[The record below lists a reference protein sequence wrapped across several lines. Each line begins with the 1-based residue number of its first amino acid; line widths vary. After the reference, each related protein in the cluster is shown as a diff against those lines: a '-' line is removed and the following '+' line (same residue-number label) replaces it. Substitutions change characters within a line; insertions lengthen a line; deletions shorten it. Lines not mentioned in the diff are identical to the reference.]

1 MAQAGPHIPEKGG
14 DTLGAEVHNHTWL
27 GSAIHS
33 QVRASPVRPAGLS
46 VELSLGQLDI
56 QLTQT
61 SELHSDL
68 CHSDLMG
75 AGWGDYLLHSIIV
88 AIGN

>member
-1 MAQAGPHIPEKGG
+1 M
-14 DTLGAEVHNHTWL
+14 
-27 GSAIHS
+27 
-33 QVRASPVRPAGLS
+33 RPARLT

-68 CHSDLMG
+68 CHSDLVG